1 MKKEKIRIY
10 WETHPAA
17 YRFFHNKTAVT
28 GLVLLTIISTLSL
41 LAPYLTPYE
50 IDTTDLLQI
59 RKSPNLH
66 HFLGTDNVGR
76 DVLTRVLYGGRISIM
91 VGMST
96 AIIQVFLGTFLGAI
110 SGYLGGWVDLIF
122 SRISDAILCFPF
134 FVIAMA
140 VTSIIGRG
148 TDKLIFT
155 IGLLYWPKLFRIVR
169 INVQSLKEQDYIL
182 NARALGMS
190 IFDIIRMHLIPN
202 TMSPILVAA
211 TLSVAQGII
220 LEASLSFLGLGVQAP
235 QASWGNML
243 SDAQSMTIL
252 SNNGWMWIPAGI
264 CVIITVLSI
273 NFIGEGLQN
282 ALDPKRKDI

>member
-1 MKKEKIRIY
+1 MYKRQ
-10 WETHPAA
+10 
-17 YRFFHNKTAVT
+17 
-28 GLVLLTIISTLSL
+28 
-41 LAPYLTPYE
+41 PYE

-110 SGYLGGWVDLIF
+110 SGYLGGWVDQIF

-182 NARALGMS
+182 NARAVS
-190 IFDIIRMHLIPN
+190 YTHL
-202 TMSPILVAA
+202 
-211 TLSVAQGII
+211 TL
-220 LEASLSFLGLGVQAP
+220 P
-235 QASWGNML
+235 
-243 SDAQSMTIL
+243 TI
-252 SNNGWMWIPAGI
+252 A
-264 CVIITVLSI
+264 
-273 NFIGEGLQN
+273 
-282 ALDPKRKDI
+282 

>member
-1 MKKEKIRIY
+1 MRKEKIRIY

-110 SGYLGGWVDLIF
+110 SGYLGGWVDQIF
-122 SRISDAILCFPF
+122 SRISDAI
-134 FVIAMA
+134 
-140 VTSIIGRG
+140 
-148 TDKLIFT
+148 
-155 IGLLYWPKLFRIVR
+155 LLYWPKLFRIVR